1 MMSDIKPPTIQ
12 QIENYMLEMGYGWA
26 QAYWELCGTPDGPEW
41 ESTILKPEEK
51 RLRDELRVYEIA
63 TIEASRQIEELEKDL
78 TGCVKLIAKQETEI
92 NEQKKSLADDHLIYS
107 SRINQLETKVK
118 LQLAY
123 IKELQ
128 RGNIK

>member
-1 MMSDIKPPTIQ
+1 MNKVFTPPTIR

-63 TIEASRQIEELEKDL
+63 TIEASRQIEELEKDITAL
-78 TGCVKLIAKQETEI
+78 TFMVVERDA
-92 NEQKKSLADDHLIYS
+92 
-107 SRINQLETKVK
+107 RIGQLEWWKK
-118 LQLAY
+118 LY
-123 IKELQ
+123 VW
-128 RGNIK
+128 